1 MFLKLPIG
9 ANLQF
14 YPENT
19 KLTVVDPNPF
29 FKQHLLKNIEKVI
42 IQSFS
47 LYCHSNFQ
55 TRTLFHFFLFIDSI
69 QMSA

>member
-1 MFLKLPIG
+1 MISTLGSG

-29 FKQHLLKNIEKVI
+29 FKQTLLQNIKKVRFT
-42 IQSFS
+42 Q
-47 LYCHSNFQ
+47 YC
-55 TRTLFHFFLFIDSI
+55 IC
-69 QMSA
+69 